1 MLMLNLI
8 SYNIIFLN
16 LKIKLMKLIYS
27 KLEKKS
33 SKPSCTLNICPE
45 CQNKILVHLSG

>member
-1 MLMLNLI
+1 MLKLI

-16 LKIKLMKLIYS
+16 FKTKLMKLIYS

-33 SKPSCTLNICPE
+33 SKASCTLNICLE